1 MAKAPKPAH
10 NALSALSSP
19 PDLTAPADLHIV
31 HHPAEVLRIQCAP
44 VTLTPAGAVPAQIKH
59 IIERMAQVMRGE
71 KGIGLA
77 APQIGVPLRIFIAD
91 VPEDEGDPEEGDE
104 PRSASSVPPQA
115 TRGIEVYINPV
126 LSEVGK
132 LSDVYE
138 EGCLSLPQIRGRVRR
153 PIEITI
159 TANGLTGTRSKRR
172 GAGLLARCW
181 QHECDHLDGILI
193 LDRMLN
199 ADRLKNRRKIKAL
212 EGDN

>member
-1 MAKAPKPAH
+1 M
-10 NALSALSSP
+10 LSMP
-19 PDLTAPADLHIV
+19 PDLSAPEDLYIV
-31 HHPAEVLRIQCAP
+31 HHPAEVLRVQCAE

-59 IIERMAQVMRGE
+59 IIERMVRVMRSE

-104 PRSASSVPPQA
+104 PRSASSTPPQA
-115 TRGIEVYINPV
+115 SRGLEVYINPV

-138 EGCLSLPQIRGRVRR
+138 EGCLSLPNIRGRVRR
-153 PIEITI
+153 PTEITI
-159 TANGLTGTRSKRR
+159 TAHGLTGTRSKRR
-172 GAGLLARCW
+172 GAGLLSRCW